1 MVLTAVIIG
10 FGFGFYF
17 WDWLDV
23 LLVQDYGLSDFT
35 DLCRLPNGTIIIK
48 ESQCIRILRIN
59 IGNNKTHNCKYNAYH
74 LVLCLTI
81 RDYVGQDSQ

>member
-35 DLCRLPNGTIIIK
+35 DLCRLLKAWSIIK
-48 ESQCIRILRIN
+48 EAQCIRVLRIN
-59 IGNNKTHNCKYNAYH
+59 VCNNKTHNCKDYACY
-74 LVLCLTI
+74 LVLGLCVC
-81 RDYVGQDSQ
+81 DYVGQDS